1 MGFKDIADN
10 LLNRGEHTKDQVK
23 ASELSSMEAE
33 FSEITTK
40 LEQERQTRAG
50 FGRFM
55 KHPIEVLTE
64 KPVNILIVC
73 IPVGLLFFIGGFI
86 YLIRSYGLTV
96 LFKTTS
102 VDDFV
107 VFAVLICIIP
117 LAILDIKEEWRVKNL
132 ENALP
137 NFFRD
142 LAGMNDSGMT
152 LPNAV
157 HLVATAEYGTLTPHI
172 RKLDNEMSWG
182 VGFVEAL
189 YRFGKSLGTG
199 LADRSVD
206 LIAKASRAGGDVSE
220 VLRAAAKDT
229 FEVVNLRQ
237 ERSNNMLI
245 YVIIVLVSFAVF
257 LFVIAILVSSFLTT
271 MATAGAAAS
280 ASGAQGFMGKI
291 DLFIYKRLFSHA
303 AMMQGFF
310 SGLVA
315 GQMGEG
321 RFVGGLKYSAIML
334 IIAWITFRF
343 FI

>member
-10 LLNRGEHTKDQVK
+10 LLNKGEHTKEQMK
-23 ASELSSMEAE
+23 QAELSSMEAE
-33 FSEITTK
+33 FAEITTK

-64 KPVNILIVC
+64 RPENILIVC
-73 IPVGLLFFIGGFI
+73 LPVGLLFFLVGSVYMVGT
-86 YLIRSYGLTV
+86 YGISV

-102 VDDFV
+102 IDDIA

-117 LAILDIKEEWRVKNL
+117 LALLDLKEQWRVKNL

-157 HLVATAEYGTLTPHI
+157 HIVATAEYGTLTPHI

-189 YRFGKSLGTG
+189 YRFGKGLGTK

-229 FEVVNLRQ
+229 FEVVNLQQ

-245 YVIIVLVSFAVF
+245 YVIIVLVAFAVF

-271 MATAGAAAS
+271 MATAGAKAT
-280 ASGAQGFMGKI
+280 ASGATGFGGVI
-291 DLFIYKRLFSHA
+291 DLFLYKRLFAHA
-303 AMMQGFF
+303 AMLQAFF

-321 RFVGGLKYSAIML
+321 RFVAGLKYSAIML
-334 IIAWITFRF
+334 IIAWATFRF